1 MSITAFNWTQ
11 VVRLGMKENKISD
24 RLAALRRG
32 QEKPEDY
39 S

>member
-11 VVRLGMKENKISD
+11 VVELGVKENKISD
-24 RLAALRRG
+24 RLAALRQG
-32 QEKPEDY
+32 QEKPEDH